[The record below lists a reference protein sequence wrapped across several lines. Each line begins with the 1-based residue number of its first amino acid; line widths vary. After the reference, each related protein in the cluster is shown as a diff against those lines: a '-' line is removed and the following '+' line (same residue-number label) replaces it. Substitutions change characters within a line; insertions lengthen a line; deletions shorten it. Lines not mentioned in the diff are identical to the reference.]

1 MSIVPKTCRISVI
14 IPARNEEAALPAT
27 LAALAPEAVHEVIV
41 ADGGSDDATVALARR
56 LGATVVASPAGRGR
70 QLNTGAAAAS
80 GEILLFLHA
89 DTLVPAGFAAE
100 VRQVLSAP
108 RVIAGAFRLGIA
120 GRAPALRFIAFFANL
135 RAQCGQLP
143 YGDQGLFLRAT
154 DFRDCGGFAELPL
167 LEDVD
172 LICRLRRRG
181 KIRLAAGAVCTSAR
195 RWQQLGI
202 LRTTWRNLLVLL
214 GFLLGLSPD
223 RLARWYRRGC
233 LG

>member
-1 MSIVPKTCRISVI
+1 MSIARKTCRISVI
-14 IPARNEEAALPAT
+14 IPTRNEEAALPAT
-27 LAALAPEAVHEVIV
+27 LAALAQEEVHEVIV
-41 ADGGSDDATVALARR
+41 ADGGSCDATVALARR

-70 QLNTGAAAAS
+70 QLNAGAAAA
-80 GEILLFLHA
+80 GGDVLLFLHA
-89 DTLVPAGFAAE
+89 DTLPPPGFAAE
-100 VRQVLSAP
+100 VRRLLAAP
-108 RVIAGAFRLGIA
+108 QVIAGAFRLGIT
-120 GRAPALRFIAFFANL
+120 GKDPALRFIAFFANL
-135 RAQCGQLP
+135 RAQLGQLP

-154 DFRDCGGFAELPL
+154 DFYRAGGFRELPL

-172 LICRLRRRG
+172 LVRRLRRRG

-195 RWQQLGI
+195 RWQQLGM